1 MAATSSTPVSPLRQR
16 MQHDMMMRGLSPRT
30 QHQYVRNVQRFAAF
44 LKRPQDTATS
54 EDLRNFQIYQHECGA
69 NAGTIN
75 STVSALRF
83 FYTVTLRRRDLAR
96 GLVATRRPHTVREV
110 LSVEEA
116 THLLEQDVDIRVI
129 QVLLGHAKIDTTAI
143 YTKVST
149 KTIQAVASPLDR
161 IIALMEGKPPPRL
174 SRCAPTSRSP
184 TSSAALVPRTGPH
197 IPGISAWPS
206 SRS

>member
-1 MAATSSTPVSPLRQR
+1 VMYRDIHRIWAGRGRRLTMQVPSTRGTCHGCHFIHSRQSAAPADAARYDDARALAPHAAPVCAQR
-16 MQHDMMMRGLSPRT
+16 PALCR
-30 QHQYVRNVQRFAAF
+30 VQRFAAF

-161 IIALMEGKPPPRL
+161 IIALMEGKTPP
-174 SRCAPTSRSP
+174 
-184 TSSAALVPRTGPH
+184 G
-197 IPGISAWPS
+197 
-206 SRS
+206 

>member
-161 IIALMEGKPPPRL
+161 IIALMEGKPPP
-174 SRCAPTSRSP
+174 
-184 TSSAALVPRTGPH
+184 G
-197 IPGISAWPS
+197 
-206 SRS
+206 